1 MISEWE
7 KLKARKQCVIAGML
21 MMMVMVTM
29 MAKTVRLGEIE
40 SSLKCDNLG
49 CCKS

>member
-1 MISEWE
+1 MCDSWD
-7 KLKARKQCVIAGML
+7 VDDD
-21 MMMVMVTM
+21 VMVTT
-29 MAKTVRLGEIE
+29 MAKTVRLREVE